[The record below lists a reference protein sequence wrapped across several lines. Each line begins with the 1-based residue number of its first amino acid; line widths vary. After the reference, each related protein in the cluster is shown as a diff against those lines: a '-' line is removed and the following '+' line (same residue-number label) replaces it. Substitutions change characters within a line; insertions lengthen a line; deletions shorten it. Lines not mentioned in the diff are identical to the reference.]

1 MFKKGLLL
9 ITAFTLVAAACGDQ
23 DTPPP
28 PATPEPAPTVP
39 SATTQ
44 PPATAA
50 PATPESAPA
59 GPSATTQPPAIAAPA
74 QPPAAAGP
82 TTTAVAAPIGTTVL
96 VSPSSFGDILTD
108 GDGNTLYLFMPDNAG
123 PSVCNDQCA
132 ESWPPL
138 VDDVTAGA
146 GLDASLL
153 GTATR
158 QDGAEQATYN
168 GWPLYHFSNDSA
180 PGDTNGQGVSDV
192 WWTISPSG
200 HAARAPSADPY
211 GY

>member
-1 MFKKGLLL
+1 MVKKGLLL
-9 ITAFTLVAAACGDQ
+9 IATFVLVATACGDEA
-23 DTPPP
+23 TTTAPPP
-28 PATPEPAPTVP
+28 
-39 SATTQ
+39 TT
-44 PPATAA
+44 
-50 PATPESAPA
+50 
-59 GPSATTQPPAIAAPA
+59 A
-74 QPPAAAGP
+74 QPPAAPDPA
-82 TTTAVAAPIGTTVL
+82 TAAVAAPIGTVL
-96 VSPSSFGDILTD
+96 VSPSSFGDIVTD

-132 ESWPPL
+132 QTWPP
-138 VDDVTAGA
+138 VVEAVTAGA

-180 PGDTNGQGVSDV
+180 PGDTNGQGFSDV

-200 HAARAPSADPY
+200 NAVGVND
-211 GY
+211 